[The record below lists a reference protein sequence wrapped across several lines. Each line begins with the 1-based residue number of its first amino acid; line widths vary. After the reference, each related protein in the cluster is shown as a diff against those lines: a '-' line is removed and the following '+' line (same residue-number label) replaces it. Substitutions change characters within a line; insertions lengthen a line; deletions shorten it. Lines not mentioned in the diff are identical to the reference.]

1 MVCSAC
7 GCEQVEGSHFCRQC
21 GQAVQRDS
29 SSQEFRSS
37 ESGVKNPWVP
47 LAAGFPAYVAMQVA
61 EKRMRVRQN
70 LQPLGITWIVL
81 SLLGFVRGVFGALVL
96 RHLVHGGVF
105 NDAPSFLP
113 HLLGGLVPVI
123 EFSSISLGAIGVS
136 VGWGLLARQP
146 WARVVAMIFGIV
158 SLIKIPFGTA
168 LGIYTLWVLGSGESA
183 AEWDVISRESFRD

>member
-1 MVCSAC
+1 
-7 GCEQVEGSHFCRQC
+7 
-21 GQAVQRDS
+21 
-29 SSQEFRSS
+29 
-37 ESGVKNPWVP
+37 
-47 LAAGFPAYVAMQVA
+47 MQVA

-96 RHLVHGGVF
+96 RHLVHGGIF
-105 NDAPSFLP
+105 NDAPAFLP
-113 HLLGGLVPVI
+113 HLMGSLVPII

-183 AEWDVISRESFRD
+183 AEWDVISRERYDPNSSS